1 VAAGVAA
8 SPGLG
13 CGAAG
18 RRGQDRAR
26 GPDVVEQGV
35 DSLPE
40 PGRAHAE
47 LLADGVLA
55 LAGLVQGCAGDAEEL
70 QLVVGEVL
78 GGRGLSVSRASD
90 RVGPLNVRDRA

>member
-1 VAAGVAA
+1 
-8 SPGLG
+8 
-13 CGAAG
+13 
-18 RRGQDRAR
+18 
-26 GPDVVEQGV
+26 
-35 DSLPE
+35 
-40 PGRAHAE
+40 
-47 LLADGVLA
+47 VLA